1 MQLQSELLL
10 EFLYSRE
17 WLRELRAPRQPR
29 QDDRGQEI
37 ETMARGM
44 VAAGS
49 TDHPSFQMGS
59 DVLALRAVNRGM
71 RWFYLTPD
79 QQHVEQCK
87 TWRIP
92 ECPDFWL
99 DSMQHFRGS
108 LHVRFLGNCVGSDR
122 FICAYLETM
131 PRKVARREALK
142 MLAIKNR
149 MEEAPELSHY
159 EIAASI

>member
-29 QDDRGQEI
+29 QDDQEI

-49 TDHPSFQMGS
+49 TDHPSLQMGS

-79 QQHVEQCK
+79 QDHFS
-87 TWRIP
+87 
-92 ECPDFWL
+92 PDHWL
-99 DSMQHFRGS
+99 HSMQHFRWR
-108 LHVRFLGNCVGSDR
+108 LQMRFHRNCVGSCR
-122 FICAYLETM
+122 VLRAYLETLT
-131 PRKVARREALK
+131 REAARREALK
-142 MLAIKNR
+142 LRAIKIR
-149 MEEAPELSHY
+149 AEAAPGLSHF
-159 EIAASI
+159 EIAKSL

>member
-29 QDDRGQEI
+29 QDDRGREI

-108 LHVRFLGNCVGSDR
+108 LHVRFLGNCVGSCR
-122 FICAYLETM
+122 VLGAYLETLT
-131 PRKVARREALK
+131 REAARREALK
-142 MLAIKNR
+142 LRAIKIR
-149 MEEAPELSHY
+149 AEESPLLSAY
-159 EIAASI
+159 QIARSL

>member
-29 QDDRGQEI
+29 QDDQEI

-49 TDHPSFQMGS
+49 TDHPSLQMGS

-79 QQHVEQCK
+79 QDHFS
-87 TWRIP
+87 
-92 ECPDFWL
+92 PDQWL
-99 DSMQHFRGS
+99 HSMQHFRWR
-108 LHVRFLGNCVGSDR
+108 LQMRFHRNCVGSCR
-122 FICAYLETM
+122 VLRAYLETLT
-131 PRKVARREALK
+131 REAARREALK
-142 MLAIKNR
+142 LRAIKFR
-149 MEEAPELSHY
+149 AEAAPGLSHF
-159 EIAASI
+159 EIAKSL